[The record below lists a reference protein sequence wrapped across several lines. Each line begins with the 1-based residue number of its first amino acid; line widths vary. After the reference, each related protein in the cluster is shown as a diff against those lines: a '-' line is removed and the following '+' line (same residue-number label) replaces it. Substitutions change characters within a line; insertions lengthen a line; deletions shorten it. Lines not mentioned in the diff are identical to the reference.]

1 MEGDERDNLSQAPD
15 SKPSFLLKI
24 KIKYDPGY
32 PNQEYYA
39 IFEHTDQN
47 IRSIPEVKKS
57 VLANGYKNIIKQK
70 NSSKARCRQINLVCS
85 VYKCRFGGGV
95 VQS

>member
-1 MEGDERDNLSQAPD
+1 MEGDERDILSKAPD

-57 VLANGYKNIIKQK
+57 V
-70 NSSKARCRQINLVCS
+70 
-85 VYKCRFGGGV
+85 
-95 VQS
+95 

>member
-1 MEGDERDNLSQAPD
+1 MEGDEGDIFNKVPD
-15 SKPSFLLKI
+15 SKPLFLLKI

-32 PNQEYYA
+32 PDQEYYA

-47 IRSIPEVKKS
+47 IRSLPEVKKS
-57 VLANGYKNIIKQK
+57 VLANGYENIIKQK
-70 NSSKARCRQINLVCS
+70 NPNKASCRQINLACS

>member
-1 MEGDERDNLSQAPD
+1 MEGDEGDIFSKAPD
-15 SKPSFLLKI
+15 SKPLFLLKI

-47 IRSIPEVKKS
+47 IRSIPEVRKS
-57 VLANGYKNIIKQK
+57 VLANGYENIIKQK
-70 NSSKARCRQINLVCS
+70 NPSK
-85 VYKCRFGGGV
+85 GV
-95 VQS
+95 GK